1 MIIYANQARLRII
14 KAVLLHK
21 GIKAVHII
29 INGFYCNVI
38 YAVFKRQL
46 NFIHTVISVRAPCG
60 AEIKKLPVQIHLIK
74 ARSRNF

>member
-1 MIIYANQARLRII
+1 MFFPPSSF
-14 KAVLLHK
+14 VLLHK

-29 INGFYCNVI
+29 IDRFYRNVI
-38 YAVFKRQL
+38 FAFFQIEL
-46 NFIHTVISVRAPCG
+46 DLIDSVISVRAPCG